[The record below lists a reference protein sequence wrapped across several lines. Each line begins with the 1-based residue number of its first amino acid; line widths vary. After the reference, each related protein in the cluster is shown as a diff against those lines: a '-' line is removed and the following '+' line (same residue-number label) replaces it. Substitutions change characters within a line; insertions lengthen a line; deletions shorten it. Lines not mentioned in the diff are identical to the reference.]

1 MRRSP
6 SPPAELVTRGV
17 TADGAGGAVLH
28 SAGGSGHSQ
37 HWTIGAS
44 GGRETLTVRSR
55 WQPAPAERAAAA
67 ALPVRRRALQAQVL
81 VHYPT
86 LWWAA
91 VQGLAPLHVSILEV
105 EGAVV
110 VLAGPGGVGKSTLVS
125 GERARGGVAMCDNLA
140 ATDGET
146 AYGVAEPLR
155 LAGSPQ
161 TGARTTHGRREQAWG
176 TRPRAMRPDA
186 VVVLRRGDGAS
197 ARVREVAPDVAART
211 LVAGTFAAGELRR
224 FWPLCAALALATGR
238 GPALPAVEQVAGA
251 LTDRL
256 PCLDLALGPEPGT
269 TLRSLLAAPLA
280 GLAGPADARDPEGVV
295 S

>member
-1 MRRSP
+1 MGVTSDLTFVSAGQRATLTGGSPGLRRHLATALGDPVPATSSP
-6 SPPAELVTRGV
+6 NVLLDLEAGRAPFALASGKLVTRGV

-146 AYGVAEPLR
+146 TYGVAEPLR
-155 LAGSPQ
+155 CTSPSS
-161 TGARTTHGRREQAWG
+161 TSRARSWSLPA
-176 TRPRAMRPDA
+176 PA
-186 VVVLRRGDGAS
+186 AS
-197 ARVREVAPDVAART
+197 ASPRS
-211 LVAGTFAAGELRR
+211 
-224 FWPLCAALALATGR
+224 
-238 GPALPAVEQVAGA
+238 LPASK
-251 LTDRL
+251 
-256 PCLDLALGPEPGT
+256 
-269 TLRSLLAAPLA
+269 RS
-280 GLAGPADARDPEGVV
+280 AR
-295 S
+295 